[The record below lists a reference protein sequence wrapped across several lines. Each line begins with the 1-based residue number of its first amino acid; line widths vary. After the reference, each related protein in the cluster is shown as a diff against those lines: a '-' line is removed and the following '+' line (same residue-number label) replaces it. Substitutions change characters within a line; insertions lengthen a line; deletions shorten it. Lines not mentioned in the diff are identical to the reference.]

1 MLAMHPCLR
10 FEPLTTTD
18 LFTGPVILPFPEGQR
33 KVKVARLRLTLCDP
47 MDYTGHEF
55 SRPGYWSGWP
65 FPSLGDLANPGIE
78 PRSAALQ
85 VDSLPAEPPGKHEGQ
100 IVGTIIMRLL
110 SRSDMHSRFLDVFS
124 WCDGS
129 FFFFFPKL
137 LNYIYCLEAPLFPK
151 AFTC

>member
-1 MLAMHPCLR
+1 MHPCLR

-65 FPSLGDLANPGIE
+65 FPSLGDLANPGIT
-78 PRSAALQ
+78 PRSPALQ
-85 VDSLPAEPPGKHEGQ
+85 ADSLPAEPPGKPKNPGVGSLSLLQRIFLSQKSNQDLLHCRWILYHLSYARSPAMPLGSVCRNCSSILGQ
-100 IVGTIIMRLL
+100 
-110 SRSDMHSRFLDVFS
+110 
-124 WCDGS
+124 
-129 FFFFFPKL
+129 
-137 LNYIYCLEAPLFPK
+137 
-151 AFTC
+151 